1 MRVRLTRQTDSHRRS
16 APTRRSHVVRT
27 PPTEAAEAGW
37 AGIDSEAASPPA
49 AERDD
54 ALAAERR
61 WRDSGGPHDEAMYH
75 CACGYVFEAAVST
88 SVACPHCGA
97 CQAW

>member
-1 MRVRLTRQTDSHRRS
+1 MRVRLTRQTDNRRRS
-16 APTRRSHVVRT
+16 TPTRRPHVVQH
-27 PPTEAAEAGW
+27 PLSEAAEDPR

-49 AERDD
+49 TERDD

-61 WRDSGGPHDEAMYH
+61 WRNAGGPHDEAMYH
-75 CACGYVFEAAVST
+75 CGCGYVFEAAVST

-97 CQAW
+97 GQAW

>member
-1 MRVRLTRQTDSHRRS
+1 VVPCPPPDGVE
-16 APTRRSHVVRT
+16 APA
-27 PPTEAAEAGW
+27 PEG
-37 AGIDSEAASPPA
+37 ASPPA

-61 WRDSGGPHDEAMYH
+61 WRNAGGPHDQAMYH
-75 CACGYVFEAAVST
+75 CACGFVFEAAVST

-97 CQAW
+97 GQAW